1 MESRATIGRAR
12 KGASEEMARQFIIV
26 SRDDPGLY
34 HMLSTDWAGD
44 PDLSVILD
52 RRVRERRDE
61 PVTATL
67 ERRRADRRQEAPVEA
82 LLTWRGG
89 GATARRAD
97 VLATLTEGPAS
108 IAVRQR
114 PSARA
119 EGRTTPRPHVGL
131 SHEQAAATHQSMIP
145 KPTNVA
151 ITLVA
156 LLGALSGGIFGG
168 VALWLLLTYEFSRRR
183 PPAPSVP
190 PHRLTGTTQKV
201 LPIGTLQAR

>member
-1 MESRATIGRAR
+1 MIGRAR

-26 SRDDPGLY
+26 GRDDPGLY

-44 PDLSVILD
+44 PDLCVILD
-52 RRVRERRDE
+52 RRLRQRRDE
-61 PVTATL
+61 PVTAAI

-114 PSARA
+114 PSAKA
-119 EGRTTPRPHVGL
+119 EGRTALQQHAGL
-131 SHEQAAATHQSMIP
+131 SQEQAAAHQPMFR

-151 ITLVA
+151 VALVA
-156 LLGALSGGIFGG
+156 LLGAFSGGIFGG